1 MFRPLRALRERVEA
15 DDARMCADGFDVVAT
30 GRYSRTY
37 KLHPDEVAR
46 RRREADDER
55 VRQMAARSRE
65 LYAVAFPEQHAALAA
80 REAAAEA
87 RPLPAAAAA
96 PLPLDQLAAALAL
109 RADRV
114 VFERLTIDNQRPG
127 FER

>member
-1 MFRPLRALRERVEA
+1 MFRPLRALREKVEA
-15 DDARMCADGFDVVAT
+15 DDARMRADGFDVIAT

-37 KLHPDEVAR
+37 TLAPEEVAR

-65 LYAVAFPEQHAALAA
+65 LHAIAFPEEHAALLA
-80 REAAAEA
+80 RQ
-87 RPLPAAAAA
+87 AAA
-96 PLPLDQLAAALAL
+96 PDPAPSAPLSLDQLAAVLAL
-109 RADRV
+109 RADRI
-114 VFERLTIDNQRPG
+114 VFERLTIDNRSPE